1 MKKQRTLSAKLSS
14 DWTTHSISDSM
25 TRLRFSSAESLE
37 EDAGDCDARNRRA
50 AAAGDEAAAAAA
62 AGRRRGRGTGAQ
74 PKWRARRARA
84 ERGEDEDAVAARR
97 RSRAARNA
105 DDMVAELFG
114 CQGASGGRFPS
125 LGFWSFGQLGVKSLE
140 S

>member
-1 MKKQRTLSAKLSS
+1 MKKKRTLSAKLSS

-37 EDAGDCDARNRRA
+37 ADAGDCDARNRRA
-50 AAAGDEAAAAAA
+50 AAAGAEAA
-62 AGRRRGRGTGAQ
+62 AGRRRGRGTGARS
-74 PKWRARRARA
+74 KWRARRARA

>member
-37 EDAGDCDARNRRA
+37 ADAGDCDARNRRA
-50 AAAGDEAAAAAA
+50 AAVGDEAAAA

-105 DDMVAELFG
+105 DDDMVAELFG
-114 CQGASGGRFPS
+114 FSR
-125 LGFWSFGQLGVKSLE
+125 GVRRPVSE
-140 S
+140 SRVLVG

>member
-1 MKKQRTLSAKLSS
+1 MKKKRTLSAKLSS

-50 AAAGDEAAAAAA
+50 AAAGAEAA

>member
-37 EDAGDCDARNRRA
+37 EDARDCDARNRRA
-50 AAAGDEAAAAAA
+50 AAAGAEAA
-62 AGRRRGRGTGAQ
+62 AGRRRGRGTGAR
-74 PKWRARRARA
+74 PKWRVRRARA

-125 LGFWSFGQLGVKSLE
+125 LGFWPFGQLGVKSLE

>member
-50 AAAGDEAAAAAA
+50 AAAGAEAA

-84 ERGEDEDAVAARR
+84 ERGEDEEAVAARR

-105 DDMVAELFG
+105 DDDMVAELFG
-114 CQGASGGRFPS
+114 FSR
-125 LGFWSFGQLGVKSLE
+125 GVRRPVSE
-140 S
+140 SRVLVG

>member
-37 EDAGDCDARNRRA
+37 ADAGDCDARNRRA
-50 AAAGDEAAAAAA
+50 AAAGAEAA
-62 AGRRRGRGTGAQ
+62 AGRRRRRGTGAR

>member
-37 EDAGDCDARNRRA
+37 ADVGDCDARNRRA
-50 AAAGDEAAAAAA
+50 AAVGDEAVAAGDEAAAAAAA

-84 ERGEDEDAVAARR
+84 ERGEDEEAVTARR

-105 DDMVAELFG
+105 DDDMVAELFG
-114 CQGASGGRFPS
+114 FSR
-125 LGFWSFGQLGVKSLE
+125 GVRRPVSE
-140 S
+140 SRVLVG

>member
-50 AAAGDEAAAAAA
+50 AA
-62 AGRRRGRGTGAQ
+62 GRRRGRGTGAR